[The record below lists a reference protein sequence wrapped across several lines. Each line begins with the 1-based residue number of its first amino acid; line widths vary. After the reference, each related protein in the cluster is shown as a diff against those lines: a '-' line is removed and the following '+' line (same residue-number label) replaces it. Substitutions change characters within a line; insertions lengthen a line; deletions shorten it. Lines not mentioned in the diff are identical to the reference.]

1 MVGKVGGHEAILMS
15 EETFSEDELNKIL
28 PYETRKDKPV
38 GTDFEL
44 AKDLMKVH
52 GKTAVRKILVPVKNE
67 KTGEV
72 IGYEIQEAPNLFYEI
87 ISEDM
92 TKANLDSTDL
102 AVVRGMGVVSN
113 YTQAISEELDINLDP
128 TQKFLAD
135 TLLLFL
141 TSSRSKGGWNAW
153 LSKTDKTISQTS
165 LEQMSKQLQE
175 ERKSKWR
182 FW

>member
-1 MVGKVGGHEAILMS
+1 MA
-15 EETFSEDELNKIL
+15 EELTAEEIQRIL
-28 PYETRKDKPV
+28 PYETRKEKPV

-52 GKTAVRKILVPVKNE
+52 GKTAVRKILVPVKDE
-67 KTGEV
+67 KTGELK
-72 IGYEIQEAPNLFYEI
+72 GYEIQEAPNLFYEI

-92 TKANLDSTDL
+92 TKANLGDVDL
-102 AVVRGMGVVSN
+102 AVVRGVGVISH
-113 YTQAISEELDINLDP
+113 YTQAISDELNINLDP
-128 TQKFLAD
+128 TQKLLAD